1 MSNLHPKLNWEAFQ
15 KARARRKRRRWLW
28 WFVWLS
34 TSACI
39 AGLVVVQLTSTPTNP
54 PAEKPVMANIEVS
67 ADPVKAPLRTEAP
80 ETGQSTE
87 KVAAA
92 QQQGQSEQ
100 FRSAE
105 KSPVSESRLNP
116 ATPEQPVLA
125 TSKRSSAAQAA
136 STVDALEEAE
146 QAAALPSNATTTN
159 PASATASDDT
169 FTQKAAPATPAVSE
183 KATAEPIEK
192 TKPLKLQS
200 LMRQLLDLPTT
211 LALVPVTALPTPYK
225 EDRDEKKVKVP
236 VKNPI
241 WLSLAWSPWHSAEFL
256 APELDA
262 MTELNY
268 RALNST
274 QAVLRIQLK
283 ALPKGSVTIEPQ
295 FIEQRFQTQFN
306 GQFAEKMYAPGSVV
320 GYLQTVKGIEAV
332 ISDSVPGI
340 SRLSLRQN
348 GVQREFSLPVMV
360 DYAIYRKGYFQV
372 STAASLGLHYRAR
385 YQGLWY
391 DGVQLVALK
400 ETPAMLG
407 LLAAG
412 KLSLNFQP
420 GKIRYY
426 CSWVTTYRSTI
437 RIDQPALRNQVWL
450 GVSVPLKR

>member
-15 KARARRKRRRWLW
+15 KVRARRKRRRLLW
-28 WFVWLS
+28 WFASLA

-39 AGLVVVQLTSTPTNP
+39 AGLVVVQFTSTPTNP
-54 PAEKPVMANIEVS
+54 PAEKPAMANTEVS
-67 ADPVKAPLRTEAP
+67 ADPVTAPLRTEVT
-80 ETGQSTE
+80 ETGQSPE

-92 QQQGQSEQ
+92 QQQKQAEQ
-100 FRSAE
+100 LLGAE
-105 KSPVSESRLNP
+105 KSPVAASRSNP

-125 TSKRSSAAQAA
+125 ISKRSSAAQAA
-136 STVDALEEAE
+136 STVGAREEAE
-146 QAAALPSNATTTN
+146 QAAALSSNATTTS
-159 PASATASDDT
+159 PASATASDA

-183 KATAEPIEK
+183 NAAAEPIEK
-192 TKPLKLQS
+192 MKLLKLQS
-200 LMRQLLDLPTT
+200 LMRQLLDLPAT
-211 LALVPVTALPTPYK
+211 LALVPATALPTPDK
-225 EDRDEKKVKVP
+225 EDGDEKKVKVP
-236 VKNPI
+236 AKNPI

-283 ALPKGSVTIEPQ
+283 TLPKGSVSIEPQ

-332 ISDSVPGI
+332 IADSVPGI
-340 SRLSLRQN
+340 SRLGLRQN
-348 GVQREFSLPVMV
+348 GVQREFSLPVTV
-360 DYAIYRKGYFQV
+360 DYALYRKGYFQV
-372 STAASLGLHYRAR
+372 STAASLGLHYLAR

-400 ETPAMLG
+400 ETPAMFG

-426 CSWVTTYRSTI
+426 CSWVTTYRSTV
-437 RIDQPALRNQVWL
+437 RVDQPALRNQVWI
-450 GVSVPLKR
+450 GMSVPLKR